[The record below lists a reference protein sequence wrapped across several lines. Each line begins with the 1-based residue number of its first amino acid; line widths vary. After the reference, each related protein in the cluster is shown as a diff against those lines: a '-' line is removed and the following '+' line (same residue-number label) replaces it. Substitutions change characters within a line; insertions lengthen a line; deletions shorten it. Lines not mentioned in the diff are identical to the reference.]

1 MSKQQIAGLTKD
13 AVEVANLILEHI
25 GNGDVIHLHSHID
38 ADGLSAAGIMGKA
51 LLRAGG
57 KFRLRLE
64 RWMDEKVADRIAQE
78 NAAVT
83 IFTDMGSGYL
93 DLLGERLANRD
104 VVILDHHQPVRS
116 KNPPEITGFHVNP
129 YGTGI
134 NGSSEISGS
143 GMT

>member
-1 MSKQQIAGLTKD
+1 MSVKKKQITDLTKD
-13 AVEVANLILEHI
+13 ASEAANLILDHI
-25 GNGDVIHLHSHID
+25 KKGNTIHLHSHID

-78 NAAVT
+78 NAALT

-104 VVILDHHQPVRS
+104 VIILDHHQPVAELPS
-116 KNPPEITGFHVNP
+116 GVVQVNP
-129 YGTGI
+129 HIHGIDGTRD
-134 NGSSEISGS
+134 ISGA
-143 GMT
+143 GVA